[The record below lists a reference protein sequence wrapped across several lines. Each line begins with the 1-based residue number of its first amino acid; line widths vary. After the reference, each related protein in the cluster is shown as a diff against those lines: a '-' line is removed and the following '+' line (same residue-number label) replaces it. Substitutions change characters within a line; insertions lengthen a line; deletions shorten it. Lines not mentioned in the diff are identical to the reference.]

1 VPLPQQNSW
10 NFNQRLQFLISSVP
24 IPPNIATTMSQRFSQ
39 IVEKGTAML
48 GTSVNTTAITAGIIG
63 LLALVFQGS
72 IISLRSSDKI
82 LIGSGGNKDLEMM
95 SRG

>member
-1 VPLPQQNSW
+1 
-10 NFNQRLQFLISSVP
+10 
-24 IPPNIATTMSQRFSQ
+24 MSQRFSQ

-72 IISLRSSDKI
+72 IISVRTSDKI
-82 LIGSGGNKDLEMM
+82 LLGSGGNKDLEMM

>member
-1 VPLPQQNSW
+1 
-10 NFNQRLQFLISSVP
+10 
-24 IPPNIATTMSQRFSQ
+24 MSQRFSQ

-72 IISLRSSDKI
+72 IISVRSSDKI